1 MFLVS
6 GRCPACFAKWGS
18 SIYCP
23 ACGGLAE
30 IFFEREL
37 PQQDEVDSSRI
48 QSMIEAAR
56 KRLRSHPADGNAH
69 YMLGI
74 NYVFLGLFAEGIS
87 EIEIAADLMPKK
99 STIRYEAAALAAK
112 LGLFDDDLLREV
124 NLVLEA
130 MPEFIEAQFLKGVI
144 LERRGEIGQAV
155 KAWQTAYQL
164 DHSYEPAESKL
175 LDFVAAE
182 RQTLSIP
189 AVLKKEEALQFN
201 EEASRI
207 LELVTTT
214 EPASP
219 PPLGETSMSI
229 LTRIMPN
236 LASSIYQMHEEE
248 LDDYRQELFRRKE
261 AWQQLE
267 SDLVWLSEICLLSRE
282 ARNEKT
288 VTTEPSYPMI

>member
-37 PQQDEVDSSRI
+37 PQQDEVDSSRL

-74 NYVFLGLFAEGIS
+74 NYVFLGLFPEGIS
-87 EIEIAADLMPKK
+87 EIEIATDIMPRQ

-124 NLVLEA
+124 ELVLEA
-130 MPEFIEAQFLKGVI
+130 KPEFKEAQFLMGVI
-144 LERRGEIGQAV
+144 LERRGDIGQAV
-155 KAWQTAYQL
+155 RAWQTAYQL

-175 LDFVAAE
+175 QDFAAAE
-182 RQTLSIP
+182 RQSLSIP
-189 AVLKKEEALQFN
+189 AVLEQEEALQFN

-207 LELVTTT
+207 LELVTT
-214 EPASP
+214 EPESP

-248 LDDYRQELFRRKE
+248 LDDYRQELLRREE

-267 SDLVWLSEICLLSRE
+267 SDLVWLSDICLLSRE

-288 VTTEPSYPMI
+288 VKTEPSYPMI